1 MRGEPNLDILFTNF
15 KDVNTTDN
23 DETDITEILQD
34 INLNDE
40 NDILNTPFSQEE
52 MTKSVYSLKSNKA
65 AGYDTILK

>member
-23 DETDITEILQD
+23 DETDITEILQV

-52 MTKSVYSLKSNKA
+52 MT
-65 AGYDTILK
+65 